1 MLLKATTLKGLKHQ
15 INRQVD
21 GLSFKKRLR
30 PMTKIWTLGRG
41 QHFARI
47 QMIDARAYQS

>member
-1 MLLKATTLKGLKHQ
+1 MLLKSKTLKGLKHQ

-21 GLSFKKRLR
+21 GLGFKKRLR
-30 PMTKIWTLGRG
+30 PMTTIWSLGRG

-47 QMIDARAYQS
+47 KMVDARAYQS

>member
-21 GLSFKKRLR
+21 GLGFKKRLR
-30 PMTKIWTLGRG
+30 PMTTIWTLGRG
-41 QHFARI
+41 NTSHELR
-47 QMIDARAYQS
+47 